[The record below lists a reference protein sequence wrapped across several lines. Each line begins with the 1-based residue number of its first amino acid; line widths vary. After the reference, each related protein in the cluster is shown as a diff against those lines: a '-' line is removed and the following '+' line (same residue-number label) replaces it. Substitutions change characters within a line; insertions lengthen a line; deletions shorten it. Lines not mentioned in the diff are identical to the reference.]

1 MKFGDRKRSSRSARP
16 SRSGSRLRL
25 VAVLLTLATLG
36 TLLGSGASAGA
47 GPLGPNV
54 GVSAGWNIMW
64 MECLSGRRS

>member
-1 MKFGDRKRSSRSARP
+1 M
-16 SRSGSRLRL
+16 
-25 VAVLLTLATLG
+25 AVLLTLATLG

-64 MECLSGRRS
+64 ESDAERQAG